1 MQRNNARVSTE
12 SAMIITKRILP
23 NRLILARLSPFF
35 VKEIFFSILKPRVQ
49 YDSANNHCETET
61 VAVDTDELSE
71 MPITD
76 HV

>member
-1 MQRNNARVSTE
+1 
-12 SAMIITKRILP
+12 MIITTRTLP
-23 NRLILARLSPFF
+23 KHFIFIRCSPFF
-35 VKEIFFSILKPRVQ
+35 VNEIFFSILKPRVQ

>member
-12 SAMIITKRILP
+12 LAIIITTRTLP

-35 VKEIFFSILKPRVQ
+35 VNEIFFSILKPRVQ
-49 YDSANNHCETET
+49 YDSANNHYETET
-61 VAVDTDELSE
+61 VAVDTDEVSV